1 MRMTEALRQVA
12 ENVQEMKKD
21 RTGNPTTMKD
31 AEKEA
36 VKKAVSKIKST
47 GMSYS
52 DWEKTTT
59 FGPRLKQAVKMQVEE
74 VDLDEEAFKPDDIVI
89 PKIGPHKG
97 KKHRIIAV
105 KSDNRYTIAPVDIPA
120 RLIQYRLGAATA
132 NASDLTKY
140 VKEDL
145 DEEWIDVEEAFKPDD
160 IVIPKIGPHK
170 GKKHR
175 IIAVKSDNR
184 YTIAPVDIP
193 ARSIQYRLGAAT
205 ANASD
210 LTKYVKEDLDEEA
223 FKPDDIVIPKIGPHK
238 GKKHRIIA
246 VKSDNRYT
254 IAPVDIP
261 VRSIQYRLGAT
272 TANASDLTKYVKE
285 DLDEEWIDVEEAVN
299 MLEEGKSS
307 TGYDL
312 YHKDF
317 SSAMQHAYDFAKK
330 KYGITIDPEEID
342 SKVATGPK
350 KPSEGKTNSYSLK
363 GDKGIV
369 QIQVYNKGG
378 SKPYELNMYKS

>member
-1 MRMTEALRQVA
+1 MRMSKALQMVC

-21 RTGNPTTMKD
+21 KTGNPMTMKD

-59 FGPRLKQAVKMQVEE
+59 FGPKLKQAVKTQVEE
-74 VDLDEEAFKPDDIVI
+74 L
-89 PKIGPHKG
+89 
-97 KKHRIIAV
+97 
-105 KSDNRYTIAPVDIPA
+105 
-120 RLIQYRLGAATA
+120 
-132 NASDLTKY
+132 
-140 VKEDL
+140 
-145 DEEWIDVEEAFKPDD
+145 
-160 IVIPKIGPHK
+160 
-170 GKKHR
+170 
-175 IIAVKSDNR
+175 
-184 YTIAPVDIP
+184 
-193 ARSIQYRLGAAT
+193 
-205 ANASD
+205 
-210 LTKYVKEDLDEEA
+210 
-223 FKPDDIVIPKIGPHK
+223 
-238 GKKHRIIA
+238 
-246 VKSDNRYT
+246 
-254 IAPVDIP
+254 
-261 VRSIQYRLGAT
+261 
-272 TANASDLTKYVKE
+272 

-307 TGYDL
+307 TGYEL
-312 YHKDF
+312 YHNDF
-317 SSAMQHAYDFAKK
+317 SSAMKHAYDFAKK

>member
-36 VKKAVSKIKST
+36 VKKTVSKIKST

-105 KSDNRYTIAPVDIPA
+105 KSDNRYTIAPVDIP
-120 RLIQYRLGAATA
+120 
-132 NASDLTKY
+132 
-140 VKEDL
+140 V
-145 DEEWIDVEEAFKPDD
+145 
-160 IVIPKIGPHK
+160 
-170 GKKHR
+170 
-175 IIAVKSDNR
+175 
-184 YTIAPVDIP
+184 
-193 ARSIQYRLGAAT
+193 RSIQYRLGAA
-205 ANASD
+205 
-210 LTKYVKEDLDEEA
+210 
-223 FKPDDIVIPKIGPHK
+223 
-238 GKKHRIIA
+238 
-246 VKSDNRYT
+246 
-254 IAPVDIP
+254 
-261 VRSIQYRLGAT
+261 

-342 SKVATGPK
+342 SKVASGPK

>member
-1 MRMTEALRQVA
+1 MRMTEALRQVS

-59 FGPRLKQAVKMQVEE
+59 FGPKLKQAVKTQVEE
-74 VDLDEEAFKPDDIVI
+74 NVQEMKGMTDFVGVPDDVLQAAQR
-89 PKIGPHKG
+89 KVAKMNRQSG
-97 KKHRIIAV
+97 KDMSATDTAKAIDKEIN
-105 KSDNRYTIAPVDIPA
+105 KMGYT
-120 RLIQYRLGAATA
+120 ATV
-132 NASDLTKY
+132 SGKY

-145 DEEWIDVEEAFKPDD
+145 E
-160 IVIPKIGPHK
+160 
-170 GKKHR
+170 
-175 IIAVKSDNR
+175 
-184 YTIAPVDIP
+184 
-193 ARSIQYRLGAAT
+193 
-205 ANASD
+205 
-210 LTKYVKEDLDEEA
+210 
-223 FKPDDIVIPKIGPHK
+223 
-238 GKKHRIIA
+238 
-246 VKSDNRYT
+246 
-254 IAPVDIP
+254 
-261 VRSIQYRLGAT
+261 
-272 TANASDLTKYVKE
+272 
-285 DLDEEWIDVEEAVN
+285 EEWIDVEEAVS

-307 TGYDL
+307 TGYEL

-317 SSAMQHAYDFAKK
+317 SSAMKHAYEFAKK

>member
-36 VKKAVSKIKST
+36 VKKTVSKIKST

-160 IVIPKIGPHK
+160 IVIQ
-170 GKKHR
+170 
-175 IIAVKSDNR
+175 D
-184 YTIAPVDIP
+184 
-193 ARSIQYRLGAAT
+193 
-205 ANASD
+205 
-210 LTKYVKEDLDEEA
+210 
-223 FKPDDIVIPKIGPHK
+223 
-238 GKKHRIIA
+238 
-246 VKSDNRYT
+246 
-254 IAPVDIP
+254 
-261 VRSIQYRLGAT
+261 
-272 TANASDLTKYVKE
+272 
-285 DLDEEWIDVEEAVN
+285 W
-299 MLEEGKSS
+299 SS
-307 TGYDL
+307 
-312 YHKDF
+312 
-317 SSAMQHAYDFAKK
+317 
-330 KYGITIDPEEID
+330 
-342 SKVATGPK
+342 
-350 KPSEGKTNSYSLK
+350 
-363 GDKGIV
+363 
-369 QIQVYNKGG
+369 
-378 SKPYELNMYKS
+378 

>member
-36 VKKAVSKIKST
+36 VKKTVSKIKST

-193 ARSIQYRLGAAT
+193 VRSIQYRLGAA
-205 ANASD
+205 
-210 LTKYVKEDLDEEA
+210 
-223 FKPDDIVIPKIGPHK
+223 
-238 GKKHRIIA
+238 
-246 VKSDNRYT
+246 
-254 IAPVDIP
+254 
-261 VRSIQYRLGAT
+261 

>member
-1 MRMTEALRQVA
+1 MRMSKALQMVC

-31 AEKEA
+31 AEKE
-36 VKKAVSKIKST
+36 
-47 GMSYS
+47 
-52 DWEKTTT
+52 
-59 FGPRLKQAVKMQVEE
+59 QVEE
-74 VDLDEEAFKPDDIVI
+74 VEI
-89 PKIGPHKG
+89 
-97 KKHRIIAV
+97 
-105 KSDNRYTIAPVDIPA
+105 
-120 RLIQYRLGAATA
+120 
-132 NASDLTKY
+132 
-140 VKEDL
+140 
-145 DEEWIDVEEAFKPDD
+145 
-160 IVIPKIGPHK
+160 
-170 GKKHR
+170 
-175 IIAVKSDNR
+175 
-184 YTIAPVDIP
+184 
-193 ARSIQYRLGAAT
+193 
-205 ANASD
+205 
-210 LTKYVKEDLDEEA
+210 
-223 FKPDDIVIPKIGPHK
+223 
-238 GKKHRIIA
+238 
-246 VKSDNRYT
+246 
-254 IAPVDIP
+254 
-261 VRSIQYRLGAT
+261 
-272 TANASDLTKYVKE
+272 
-285 DLDEEWIDVEEAVN
+285 EEWIDVEEAVN